1 MLLSILLLVLGL
13 VFVSVGSDKLVE
25 GASAVA
31 KKLRVSDLLIGLTIV
46 SFGTSAPELA
56 VNVASSIKGT
66 SEISLGNIIGSNVFN
81 LLTVGGLS
89 AIIRPVRVQY
99 STLRKEI
106 PLSLLAAISV
116 LALGNKA
123 PTLLTRGDGIVLLL
137 FFTIFMSYIFEMAQK
152 DRQMFE
158 ELEKT
163 KEKELSTLVSVL
175 YILGGLAGLV
185 IGGDWIV
192 NGAIKL
198 AKALGVSDKL
208 IGLTIV
214 AAGTSIPELA
224 TSIAATLKRNS
235 EIALGNVV
243 GSNIF
248 NIFFILGVSAVI
260 KPIAYNTALNID
272 LLLLIISTL
281 AVIWFSKDLEIGRLE
296 GTIMFSTYIG
306 YTVYLIFRG

>member
-89 AIIRPVRVQY
+89 AIIRPVRVQH

-116 LALGNKA
+116 LALGNKT